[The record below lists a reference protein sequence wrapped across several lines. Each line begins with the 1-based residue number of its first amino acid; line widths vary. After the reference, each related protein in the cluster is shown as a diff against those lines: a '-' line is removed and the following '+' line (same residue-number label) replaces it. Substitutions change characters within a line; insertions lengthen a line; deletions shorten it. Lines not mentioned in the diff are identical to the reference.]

1 MLNGR
6 LAKTLVCANGKGGV
20 GKTSLTAGI
29 GAYWSK
35 SIRVLLVD
43 LDPQGNLTRDD
54 LGVEGDDG
62 VGLFKAVTLGERLE
76 PVPARRSIAGSPAHL
91 DVVTAGRRTRQAA
104 DFVTNEATSVPD
116 RAGFLARALAP
127 LVGEYDLLLV
137 DTPPSGSSALTD
149 AALGCARWLVVPTKA
164 DEGSI
169 RGIEDLI
176 RRTVTTT
183 PEDWGPIDILGAA
196 LFGVTR
202 AATNVAS
209 SARRQLDEW
218 GGGEL
223 RIFDTIIP
231 HSDRAAVDLRAMHLL
246 PEEYSAL
253 AARSRASRL
262 AALKDGRDPGTAVS
276 QSAGDLARAYA
287 TLVGEV
293 HTAMTAGD
301 RR

>member
-1 MLNGR
+1 MRRRRFRTGR
-6 LAKTLVCANGKGGV
+6 GFSPGH
-20 GKTSLTAGI
+20 
-29 GAYWSK
+29 W
-35 SIRVLLVD
+35 
-43 LDPQGNLTRDD
+43 
-54 LGVEGDDG
+54 
-62 VGLFKAVTLGERLE
+62 
-76 PVPARRSIAGSPAHL
+76 RRW
-91 DVVTAGRRTRQAA
+91 
-104 DFVTNEATSVPD
+104 
-116 RAGFLARALAP
+116 
-127 LVGEYDLLLV
+127 VGEYDLLLV

-262 AALKDGRDPGTAVS
+262 AALKDGRGPGHGGVAVS
-276 QSAGDLARAYA
+276 GGISLGHTRRWWARC
-287 TLVGEV
+287 T
-293 HTAMTAGD
+293 